1 MKTTLKILIILISSL
16 ITGCEDLTEE
26 HSILV
31 QANDIIASYTK
42 NNLLCSS
49 VEDAIPYP
57 DPWTLTD
64 AQNLTIDETILKNTS
79 TCGLIQTFI
88 NQPWNVIGPWCTHCS
103 DLKMNGIE
111 YFNNQINN
119 NGVISELFSREDA
132 LYFLIGKYV
141 SIIQDLKAWEKHPGY
156 LYSFEMLLASG
167 KMNEILNDTACK
179 ELMVLAMKM
188 LDQKKGSDELGTD
201 SSFGITRHILVNIFL
216 MKQYEPFLSAY
227 AVDGSIETCIS
238 GYNVCYSD
246 TKKIDDFVRNVFE
259 EFNN

>member
-1 MKTTLKILIILISSL
+1 MKTIFKILTFLFLSSVIL
-16 ITGCEDLTEE
+16 GCEELTEE
-26 HSILV
+26 HSILI
-31 QANDIIASYTK
+31 QANDIIASYSQ

-49 VEDAIPYP
+49 VDDAISYP

-64 AQNLTIDETILKNTS
+64 VQNFTIEETILKNTS
-79 TCGLIQTFI
+79 TCGLIQTFV

-103 DLKMNGIE
+103 DLTMNGIE

-156 LYSFEMLLASG
+156 LSSFEMLLASG
-167 KMNEILNDTACK
+167 KMNEILTDTACK
-179 ELMVLAMKM
+179 ELMILAMKM
-188 LDQKKGSDELGTD
+188 LDQKKGRVELGTD
-201 SSFGITRHILVNIFL
+201 GSFGITRHILVNIFL

-227 AVDGSIETCIS
+227 EVDGSIETWIS
-238 GYNVCYSD
+238 GYKVCYSD
-246 TKKIDDFVRNVFE
+246 TKKIDDFVKMYLKN
-259 EFNN
+259 